1 MIKDKDYKLEYEQ
14 LIQRAKDSNR
24 TKKDSSVYYER
35 HHILPKCMG
44 GLNEDRNY
52 VLLTYKEHV
61 LAHWL
66 LHKMY
71 PEEDKLLY
79 AFNRITNSCNVKD
92 ISILD
97 QFWHEIECSRKEL
110 SQRLSNM
117 NKSNWSDK
125 DYANRV
131 KEFLAKVNRDP
142 VIRKQKSVKAKVF
155 WNSEKG
161 KALLSKNTT
170 KQMSDPKMKIF
181 IQQQRVLNF
190 YKSLRDFG
198 FAPTAYSWDLTCKEY
213 ALNMPKYTHTYSLDT
228 VSWLFGTFENMV
240 KQAGFVTN
248 GMESLYGAD

>member
-52 VLLTYKEHV
+52 VLLT
-61 LAHWL
+61 
-66 LHKMY
+66 
-71 PEEDKLLY
+71 
-79 AFNRITNSCNVKD
+79 
-92 ISILD
+92 
-97 QFWHEIECSRKEL
+97 
-110 SQRLSNM
+110 
-117 NKSNWSDK
+117 
-125 DYANRV
+125 
-131 KEFLAKVNRDP
+131 
-142 VIRKQKSVKAKVF
+142 
-155 WNSEKG
+155 
-161 KALLSKNTT
+161 
-170 KQMSDPKMKIF
+170 
-181 IQQQRVLNF
+181 
-190 YKSLRDFG
+190 
-198 FAPTAYSWDLTCKEY
+198 CKEY